1 MSDFFP
7 GVAVVHSDAVGRS
20 EQAPEPSFAL
30 PEGHPFSPKSL
41 REGVLHCFATESYEE
56 LLATCRRLQQER
68 LPGEGPL
75 LDVIAG
81 FCLQEGLHYAAA
93 STLATRANPRVRPDL
108 FGLFTKVTALQRYL
122 RAIAGVPHVRNP
134 FDPWEDPYKVT
145 YIVYSDEPGQPP
157 TKTPEEMTRAGVRE
171 RYPVL
176 ADLMEPRCTGHFTY
190 GIGNYDIE
198 VEPLDVNGRIK

>member
-1 MSDFFP
+1 VSDFFP

-93 STLATRANPRVRPDL
+93 SALAARANPGVRPDF
-108 FGLFTKVTALQRYL
+108 FGLFAKVAALQRYL
-122 RAIAGVPHVRNP
+122 RKIAGVPHVRTP
-134 FDPWEDPYKVT
+134 FDPWEDPYMVT
-145 YIVYSDEPGQPP
+145 YIVYSDVPGEPKSR
-157 TKTPEEMTRAGVRE
+157 TEEEMTRAEVCE
-171 RYPVL
+171 RYPFL
-176 ADLMEPRCTGHFTY
+176 ADLMADANSFFSY
-190 GIGNYDIE
+190 GDADYDIQ